1 MRVVKIK
8 NSREMRGTIGPIYP
22 PLLGVYNA
30 YRAPLVPLHCID
42 LIIPKISRC
51 KNAMDMWVFSMKMHT
66 KCHGAI
72 SMLSSSISPI
82 ALHRQHNNENISRCK
97 NAMDMWVFM

>member
-30 YRAPLVPLHCID
+30 YRAPLVPLHCTTTNNQI
-42 LIIPKISRC
+42 ISRC

-82 ALHRQHNNENISRCK
+82 ALHQLNININISRCK